1 MTMNIRFWG
10 VIFALATS
18 LNINAQSETQWVG
31 AWATAAEFT
40 GPSDMPASPLTNR
53 AIRQVVQ
60 VTAGSDR
67 LRLRLSNEFSKE
79 PVEIKGIFIA
89 DALDSCDINTRTA
102 CHLTF
107 NGKRM
112 VTIPPGECAVSD
124 VCRYGLK
131 PLQRLA
137 ITISYGSTPVNAT
150 SHRGSRTISYII
162 SGAAKPKTSF
172 ANSERVAHWYNI
184 AAIDIPANGQ
194 EGIAI
199 LGNSI
204 TDGRGSTTNE
214 QNRWP
219 DIMARALNEAAPG
232 KYTVLNLG
240 IGGNCVV
247 AGGLSEP
254 ALKRFD
260 RDILGQQGVGTVV
273 IFQGTNDIGTS
284 RHAEQSAAQL
294 IEAYKTLIG
303 KAKAAGKRVVGATIT
318 PFKGNGWYS
327 YYHEAA
333 RRAVNDWIRSSGQFD
348 AVIDFDELM
357 REPSDHERI
366 KQPWQEDGLHPNAA
380 GYKAMG
386 EYAAKCFLGK

>member
-1 MTMNIRFWG
+1 MNIRFWG
-10 VIFALATS
+10 VLLALLSS
-18 LNINAQSETQWVG
+18 LNAAAQDATQWVG
-31 AWATAAEFT
+31 TWATAAEFT
-40 GPSDMPASPLTNR
+40 GPGDMPASPLTDR

-60 VTAGSDR
+60 VSAGSDR
-67 LRLRLSNEFSKE
+67 LRLRLSNEFSSQ

-89 DALDSCDINTRTA
+89 DALDSCDINTRTVR
-102 CHLTF
+102 HLTF
-107 NGKRM
+107 GGKRM
-112 VTIPPGECAVSD
+112 VTIAPGECATSD
-124 VCRYGLK
+124 VCRYDLK

-137 ITISYGSTPVNAT
+137 ITVSYGETPVNAT
-150 SHRGSRTISYII
+150 SHRGSRTTSYII
-162 SGAAKPKTSF
+162 PGAAKPKTSF
-172 ANSERVAHWYNI
+172 ANSERVVHWYNI
-184 AAIDIPANGQ
+184 AAIDIPATGQ

-219 DIMARALNEAAPG
+219 DMMARALHEAAPG

-247 AGGLSEP
+247 EGGLSEP

-284 RHAEQSAAQL
+284 RHAERSAGQL

-333 RRAVNDWIRSSGQFD
+333 RRAVNDWIRTSGQFD
-348 AVIDFDELM
+348 SVIDFDQLM
-357 REPSDHERI
+357 RDPADPERI
-366 KQPWQEDGLHPNAA
+366 QQPWQEDGLHPNAA

-386 EYAAKCFLGK
+386 EYAAKCFLGQ